1 MLGWKEMAEKMAAAY
16 YALDS
21 NEKKHTILFCDNYGQ
36 AGAVNLY
43 GKQYH
48 LPAAYS
54 DNASFL
60 YWLPDTSR
68 LVNIILLTDD
78 RQEMEHPFIK
88 DFSAAILNDSV
99 TTPYAR
105 ERGDLIITL
114 KGANDA
120 FNKMFKEKIEKDKAQ
135 FNY

>member
-1 MLGWKEMAEKMAAAY
+1 MPG
-16 YALDS
+16 
-21 NEKKHTILFCDNYGQ
+21 
-36 AGAVNLY
+36 V
-43 GKQYH
+43 
-48 LPAAYS
+48 YS

-78 RQEMEHPFIK
+78 RHEMEHPFIK
-88 DFSAAILNDSV
+88 DFSAAILSDSV

-120 FNKMFKEKIEKDKAQ
+120 FNQMFKEKLKKTKRSSTTSQ
-135 FNY
+135 

>member
-1 MLGWKEMAEKMAAAY
+1 M
-16 YALDS
+16 
-21 NEKKHTILFCDNYGQ
+21 
-36 AGAVNLY
+36 NLY
-43 GKQYH
+43 GKKYH
-48 LPAAYS
+48 LPEAYS

-78 RQEMEHPFIK
+78 QHEMEHSFIK
-88 DFSAAILNDSV
+88 DFSAAVLNDSIV
-99 TTPYAR
+99 SPYAR

-114 KGANDA
+114 KSANDA
-120 FNKMFKEKIEKDKAQ
+120 FNQMFREKIAKDRTQ